1 MSIFIKPYTREYSV
15 IDPIKSEFD
24 SSIIVNNKIKPELRE
39 KILKA
44 TEKISDY
51 VGHEIDKIWILGSL
65 LTHQYSEDSDLD
77 VTFFLKDSLNPED
90 YKELNKTCADKFND
104 KLFVEKH
111 PINFFFAKPKFLKY
125 KSDAIYDLINENW
138 IKKPEI
144 LSEDDVEEI
153 IRNCSSLDEFNTILE
168 EYTNLKNLL
177 ENFEGDSSQITEI
190 LKQTVKVS
198 KMFNELKDI
207 RRKDFEKKPDPN
219 LPSANFR
226 CSNIIFK
233 LLEQY
238 GLGDIVNDVSEF
250 ISFRLKN

>member
-1 MSIFIKPYTREYSV
+1 M
-15 IDPIKSEFD
+15 
-24 SSIIVNNKIKPELRE
+24 
-39 KILKA
+39 
-44 TEKISDY
+44 
-51 VGHEIDKIWILGSL
+51 
-65 LTHQYSEDSDLD
+65 
-77 VTFFLKDSLNPED
+77 
-90 YKELNKTCADKFND
+90 
-104 KLFVEKH
+104 
-111 PINFFFAKPKFLKY
+111 KY